1 MTRDRP
7 VLIANC
13 SGFFG
18 DRLSAAQ
25 EMVDGG
31 PIDVLTG
38 DWLAELTMLIL
49 WKTRA
54 RDAEG
59 GYARTFLTQMEEV
72 LGTCVDRGIKV
83 VSNAGGLNPAGCAE
97 RVRDIADR
105 LGLTVRVAHI
115 EGDDLIGRI
124 DGLRPHLTNLDTGQP
139 LTADPISANAYLG
152 GLGIAA
158 ALREGVDVV
167 VCPRVTDAALAVG
180 PAAWWWDWAPTDWD
194 RLAGAVAAG
203 HVNECGAQT
212 AGGNYAFFTELPD
225 LDRPLGFPIAEV
237 DDDGS
242 AVITKHPGTGGAV
255 TVETVTAQLLY
266 EIGPPAYLNPDVV
279 TRFDTMRLEQV
290 GADRVRISGTRGEP
304 APTTT
309 KVAIN
314 YEGGY
319 RNRMTLVLTGLDQ
332 EAKAAWL
339 TDAIR
344 LGMGGADR
352 LAAEGVT
359 LDTRF
364 VPAPSDA
371 PDQEQAS
378 GKLHVF
384 ARAADERAVG
394 RAFSSTAIELA
405 LANIP
410 GFFATSAPG
419 PAQSFG
425 VYWPALVPVDE
436 IEQVVVLDDGR
447 RLRIDPPPA
456 DADPGPPVVATAAP
470 DVAPAELTVGQPLG
484 HWFGARSGDKGGN
497 ANVGVWAR
505 DDDGYAWL
513 AANLSAERVRQL
525 LPEARDLEV
534 RRYELPNLRALN
546 FVLVG
551 YLGEGVASSTAFDPQ
566 AKGLGEYLRSRPVW
580 RASEGQPSKR

>member
-7 VLIANC
+7 VRIANC

-18 DRLSAAQ
+18 DRLSAAK
-25 EMVDGG
+25 EMVEGG

-59 GYARTFLTQMEEV
+59 GYARTFLTQMEDV

-105 LGLTVRVAHI
+105 LGVTVRVAHI

-124 DGLRPHLTNLDTGQP
+124 DGLKPHLTNLDTGEP

-152 GLGIAA
+152 GFGIAA
-158 ALREGVDVV
+158 ALREGADVV
-167 VCPRVTDAALAVG
+167 VCPRVTDAALVVG
-180 PAAWWWDWAPTDWD
+180 PAAWWWEWAPTDWD

-203 HVNECGAQT
+203 HVVECGAQT

-225 LDRPLGFPIAEV
+225 LDKPLGFPIAEV
-237 DDDGS
+237 DGDGS

-266 EIGPPAYLNPDVV
+266 EIGAPAYLNPDVV

-304 APTTT
+304 APSTT

-339 TDAIR
+339 TDAVR

-352 LAAEGVT
+352 LAAAGVT
-359 LDTRF
+359 LETRF

-384 ARAADERAVG
+384 ASAPDERAVG

-436 IEQVVVLDDGR
+436 VEQVVLLDDGR

-456 DADPGPPVVATAAP
+456 DADPGAPVVPAAP
-470 DVAPAELTVGQPLG
+470 PNVAPAELAVGQPLG

-505 DDDGYAWL
+505 DDAGYAWL
-513 AANLSAERVRQL
+513 AANLTPERIQQL

-580 RASEGQPSKR
+580 HTDPSV